1 MRKLSQM
8 VKPKDRII
16 KLKGEIASLQ
26 WLLEELPNVDVAFV
40 KNDCV
45 MPVDSFVEEVSGD
58 VKTFFRNYIKQSIE
72 LFESEL
78 QQLTKSEN
86 RRQNKIKYNGDGI
99 NTCRVCGKTLCFEA
113 YDRENYVYK
122 QKIKIRGNIKTVYY
136 CGYNCRRKDEK

>member
-58 VKTFFRNYIKQSIE
+58 LKTFFRNYIKQSIE
-72 LFESEL
+72 LFE
-78 QQLTKSEN
+78 TKSEN

-136 CGYNCRRKDEK
+136 CGYSCKIKDE